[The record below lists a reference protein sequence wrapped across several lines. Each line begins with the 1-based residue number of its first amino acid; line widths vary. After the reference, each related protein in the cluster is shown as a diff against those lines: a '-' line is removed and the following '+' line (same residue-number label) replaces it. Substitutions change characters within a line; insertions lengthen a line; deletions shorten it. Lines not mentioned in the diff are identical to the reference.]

1 MAHPASRA
9 VPILAVAAA
18 LRMEV
23 TGRKARCFNGAAHKS
38 GSDEKPALTFQTDVN
53 RFKCYACGVKGDA
66 IDLVRGVLGV
76 SFGEAVQRLAE
87 MAGGLP
93 AGAVPAVSPVP
104 TSRTPTP
111 RARDV
116 YARLFELS
124 YALAPG
130 SPGGEYLRGR
140 GIGLELAEQHRV
152 TELRSPR
159 EVWERLADDFDED
172 DLWAAGLVSRRG
184 RFLFGG
190 HRLLFFH
197 FAGHWPQ
204 YVMARDITGASPCKE
219 LSLAGLHS
227 PVPYLT
233 DVLALR
239 PARVLVCEGCV
250 DTLSAA
256 QLGYAAVGVP
266 GVVGFRE
273 DWFPLFRGVGRV
285 TVLFDND
292 AAGRR
297 QGAELRARFRLRGI
311 PADAEFPARG
321 KDLNDLLKLLN
332 KGGEP

>member
-1 MAHPASRA
+1 
-9 VPILAVAAA
+9 
-18 LRMEV
+18 MEV

-38 GSDEKPALTFQTDVN
+38 GADEKPALLFLTDVN

-76 SFGEAVQRLAE
+76 SFGEAVQRLSE
-87 MAGGLP
+87 IAGGLP
-93 AGAVPAVSPVP
+93 AGAVPAISPVP
-104 TSRTPTP
+104 TSRTPTS
-111 RARDV
+111 RAKDV

-124 YALAPG
+124 YALTRG
-130 SPGGEYLRGR
+130 SPGGKYLRGR
-140 GIGLELAEQHRV
+140 GIGLELAEQNRV

-159 EVWERLADDFDED
+159 EVWEKLADDFDED
-172 DLWAAGLVSRRG
+172 VLRAAGLVSRRG

-197 FAGHWPQ
+197 FANRWPQ
-204 YVMARDITGASPCKE
+204 FVMARDITGESPCKE
-219 LSLAGLHS
+219 LSPAGLHS
-227 PVPYLT
+227 PVPYLA
-233 DVLALR
+233 DVLSTK
-239 PARVLVCEGCV
+239 PARVLVCEGCI

-256 QLGYAAVGVP
+256 QLRHAAVGVP

-273 DWFPLFRGVGRV
+273 DWFPLFRGVGCV
-285 TVLFDND
+285 IVLFDND

-311 PADAEFPARG
+311 RADAEFPAHG
-321 KDLNDLLKLLN
+321 KDMNDLLKFLN